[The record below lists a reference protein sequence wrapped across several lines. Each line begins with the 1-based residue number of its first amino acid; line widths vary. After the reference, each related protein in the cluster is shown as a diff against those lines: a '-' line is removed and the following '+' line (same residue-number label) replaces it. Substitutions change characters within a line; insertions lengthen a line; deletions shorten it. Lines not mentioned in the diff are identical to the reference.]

1 LRLSEFS
8 SLVTLSKILV
18 SDDGTGFE
26 RLDEGKWV
34 KGRFDN
40 SIRIDQPTH
49 GAGQTHAHVYGR
61 KGDEIGVV
69 NFDDSAS
76 HGTIC
81 KLSDDD
87 DAAALRKRGF
97 TIGPG
102 NIVEW
107 IVLPTQ
113 PQLLLG

>member
-1 LRLSEFS
+1 MGL
-8 SLVTLSKILV
+8 
-18 SDDGTGFE
+18 
-26 RLDEGKWV
+26 
-34 KGRFDN
+34 GRRTRT
-40 SIRIDQPTH
+40 SM
-49 GAGQTHAHVYGR
+49 GR